1 LWVGAGTAEFFF
13 APPIVLL
20 QANCQPWRARDRN
33 NDERIVLM
41 KNFILLAAAVL
52 AFALTASKAQAASCD
67 IDQAGHADLR
77 GEMQD
82 CASGNVAVAYLDMRH
97 RSKSHG
103 ADKGTGQFKAQRV
116 RSVRLPQFNDYPATI
131 YSGRTR
137 QPDMASDPDARTYR
151 TRLRDAAKGPV
162 NFAGEYVL
170 ATWGCG
176 TTCLMGAVINART
189 GHVAFLPHSVCC
201 WDADSGTPIDY
212 RADSNLIVF
221 TGLLDEQDPNATH
234 YFEFSRGQFHYLTK
248 EAAARGGQEAGPESY
263 PRTQSSAQPMA
274 SAGADTDVTD
284 FTLINDLPFHI
295 TVNWLDGQ
303 AKEIRSEGG
312 DQTGTRP
319 WVSPG
324 QSWRVER
331 GARTWESHWFAVV
344 SQQGFVCSFS
354 PRQGETVRL
363 SELQACS
370 KGYSG
375 NRPQNKPKTSAKQP
389 RSKQQVSGK
398 SAECFSTDD
407 GNYPCTFKS
416 TDNKGSFESSAPGKP
431 TFNLFVDRPGE
442 ASASADFGT
451 GRSVSL
457 PGMFIRQTDD
467 RACWK
472 NDETKVVLC
481 VW

>member
-1 LWVGAGTAEFFF
+1 
-13 APPIVLL
+13 
-20 QANCQPWRARDRN
+20 
-33 NDERIVLM
+33 M
-41 KNFILLAAAVL
+41 KHFVLLAAAVL
-52 AFALTASKAQAASCD
+52 AFALTAAKAQAASCD
-67 IDQAGHADLR
+67 IYQAVHFDLS

-82 CASGNVAVAYLDMRH
+82 CASGDVAIAYLDMRH
-97 RSKSHG
+97 SSKPNR
-103 ADKGTGQFKAQRV
+103 AEKGTGQFEVQRV
-116 RSVRLPQFNDYPATI
+116 RSVRVPQFGDYPARI

-151 TRLRDAAKGPV
+151 TKLRDAARGPV

-176 TTCLMGAVINART
+176 TTCLMGAVINARNGQVT
-189 GHVAFLPHSVCC
+189 FLPHTICC
-201 WDADSGTPIDY
+201 WDADRDTPIDY

-221 TGLLDEQDPNATH
+221 TGLLDEQDPNAAH
-234 YFEFSRGQFHYLTK
+234 YFEFSRGRFHYLYK
-248 EAAARGGQEAGPESY
+248 DAAARGGQAVNPGSY
-263 PRTQSSAQPMA
+263 LRTQSSVQPMA
-274 SAGADTDVTD
+274 SSGAYTDVTD
-284 FTLINDLPFHI
+284 FTLINDMRFNI

-303 AKEIRSEGG
+303 AKQIRSEGG
-312 DQTGTRP
+312 DQTGTHP

-344 SQQGFVCSFS
+344 SQQGFVCSFT

-363 SELQACS
+363 SELEACNT
-370 KGYSG
+370 GNSG
-375 NRPQNKPKTSAKQP
+375 NRPQNKPRTSDNRP

-398 SAECFSTDD
+398 SAECYSTDD

-467 RACWK
+467 RACWR
-472 NDETKVVLC
+472 NDETNVVLC